1 MSISEHRDAVLP
13 GRHKRRSLLLA
24 FLISVLGLGCTTP
37 QDEFDPVTEAG
48 PRSGGWPARNLE
60 VTITSEGMRL
70 PGYLMLAAGA
80 GAHPAALLLHGYPG
94 NEKNLDLAQ
103 SLRRAGI
110 HVLFIHYRGAWGA
123 EGEFRFEHTYA
134 DAQAA
139 LDFLR
144 DRAGQYQVD
153 PSELIVIGHSM
164 GGFTALQTA
173 AADNAVACA
182 VGIAAANFGAYA
194 ERSDDAKAGF
204 AAYSDNLFM
213 LSGWDGATAVAEI
226 EANAEAFDLRNLG
239 PALAGRPVLLVTGT
253 EDNVV
258 PVEVQRSLEASWQ
271 PSGPTLTALEIPG
284 DHSFAA
290 YRLMLQRA
298 VIEWIR
304 EDCL

>member
-1 MSISEHRDAVLP
+1 MRLSMLLVVVL
-13 GRHKRRSLLLA
+13 SLLA
-24 FLISVLGLGCTTP
+24 GCSMA
-37 QDEFDPVTEAG
+37 QREFDPVVDAG
-48 PRSGGWPARNLE
+48 PGSGGRPARNLE
-60 VTITSEGMRL
+60 VTITSDGHRL

-123 EGEFRFEHTYA
+123 EGEFRFKHTYA

-153 PSELIVIGHSM
+153 PSQFIVIGHSM

-213 LSGWDGATAVAEI
+213 LAGWDGATAVAEI
-226 EANAEAFDLRNLG
+226 EANAQAFDLRKLG

-253 EDNVV
+253 EDSVV
-258 PVEVQRSLEASWQ
+258 PVDVQRSLATSWQ
-271 PSGPTLTALEIPG
+271 PSGPELTTREIPG